1 MGDMAD
7 YKLVPEKKPLP
18 ALFMATYHEAI
29 GWNACVDAMLAA
41 APNMQEGSVGFCE
54 DTALSLA
61 ERTFS
66 TEIDEQLASDI
77 IQYASRLHSRY
88 MANQQPTSC
97 VGCEGAPVPDNSPCS
112 VCGQKSTSDVSV
124 LIEALEELVDLME
137 DTRQGE
143 YIPDSFTTQPARI
156 ALEAYRKQCGEL

>member
-1 MGDMAD
+1 MKDTTQKIMFD
-7 YKLVPEKKPLP
+7 
-18 ALFMATYHEAI
+18 
-29 GWNACVDAMLAA
+29 
-41 APNMQEGSVGFCE
+41 E
-54 DTALSLA
+54 DEALSLA

-88 MANQQPTSC
+88 LANQQPTSC
-97 VGCEGAPVPDNSPCS
+97 VGCEGVPAPENSPCS
-112 VCGQKSTSDVSV
+112 VCGQKSTSDVSALV
-124 LIEALEELVDLME
+124 EALEELVDLME

-156 ALEAYRKQCGEL
+156 ALATHRKQCGEL